1 LVQRTRGP
9 ASDDHRAEELINT
22 PLTSAASDES
32 PRGIDGLTQR
42 VRFDLAC
49 LNYPPPNW
57 VVPVTHAS
65 GDPVSDVVVIGAGMA
80 GLVATFSLLRNGIR
94 NIQCLDR
101 NPSGFE
107 GPWVTYARMETL
119 RSPKVLTGPASG
131 IPSLTFR
138 AWFAAQFG
146 AGKWESLDKIPR
158 VMWMDYL
165 RWYRD
170 VLALPVENN
179 VDVLRIDPLDGLLAL
194 ELVGG
199 RRIRTRKV
207 VMATGREG
215 LGRPRIP
222 DFMRDVQRRLWA
234 HTSDAIEFAALRGK
248 RVVVVGGG
256 ASAMDNAGEA
266 LEAGCAELQMLV
278 RRGTLPR
285 VNKLTGIG
293 SSGFTNGYRAM
304 SEAWRWRTMH
314 YADETGPPPPR
325 NSTLRVSRHPN
336 ANFHFN
342 ASVVA
347 IRVCDDHVI
356 MHTSRGRTFA
366 ADFIILATGFT
377 VETAAR
383 PEIAAYADAIATWA
397 DRYTPPP
404 ELSNADLGGFP
415 YLGPHFQFTEKRP
428 RTAPFLADIHCFNH
442 AASLSLG
449 KVAGDIPGISTG
461 AEWLAAGIAAEFY
474 NRDIEAHWQI
484 LLDFTTPEVFGDEW
498 SEAEG

>member
-1 LVQRTRGP
+1 V
-9 ASDDHRAEELINT
+9 
-22 PLTSAASDES
+22 AA
-32 PRGIDGLTQR
+32 
-42 VRFDLAC
+42 
-49 LNYPPPNW
+49 
-57 VVPVTHAS
+57 
-65 GDPVSDVVVIGAGMA
+65 
-80 GLVATFSLLRNGIR
+80 FSLLRDGIR
-94 NIQCLDR
+94 NIRCLDR
-101 NPSGFE
+101 NPIGFE

-119 RSPKVLTGPASG
+119 RSPKVLTGPAAG

-138 AWFAAQFG
+138 AWFVAQLG
-146 AGKWESLDKIPR
+146 TVEWESLDKIPR

-179 VDVLRIDPLDGLLAL
+179 VEVLRIDPLDGLLAL

-199 RRIRTRKV
+199 GRIVTRKV

-215 LGRPRIP
+215 LGQPGIP
-222 DFMRDVQRRLWA
+222 GFMRDVPRRFWA
-234 HTSDAIEFAALRGK
+234 HTSDAIDFAALRGK

-266 LEAGCAELQMLV
+266 LEAGCTELRMLV

-285 VNKLTGIG
+285 INKLTGIG
-293 SSGFTNGYRAM
+293 SAGFTNGYRAM

-325 NSTLRVSRHPN
+325 NSTLRVSRHAN
-336 ANFHFN
+336 AHFHFN
-342 ASVVA
+342 SSVAA
-347 IRVCDDHVI
+347 IQVCDDRVTVR
-356 MHTSRGRTFA
+356 TSRGKTFA
-366 ADFIILATGFT
+366 ADFIVVATGFM

-404 ELSNADLGGFP
+404 ELANAELGGFP
-415 YLGPHFQFTEKRP
+415 YLGPHFQFTERRP
-428 RTAPFLADIHCFNH
+428 GVTPFLADIHCFNH

-461 AEWLAAGIAAEFY
+461 ADWLAAGIAAEFY
-474 NRDIEAHWQI
+474 NRDVEAHWQI
-484 LLDFTTPEVFGDEW
+484 LLDFATPELFGDEW
-498 SEAEG
+498 NDAEG